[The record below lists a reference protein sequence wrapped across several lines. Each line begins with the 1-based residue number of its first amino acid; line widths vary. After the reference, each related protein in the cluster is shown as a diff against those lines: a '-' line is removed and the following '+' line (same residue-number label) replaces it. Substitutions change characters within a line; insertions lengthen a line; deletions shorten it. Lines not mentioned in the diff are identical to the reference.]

1 MLRRLMALTVIAALL
16 ISLPVVAAASSKQSV
31 IPPPFPCGGV
41 VREMHILAVAEAGGK
56 YFGVPTL
63 LRVVV
68 TPGTGEV
75 FLSTEPLTEVD
86 MQASARLAA
95 LVAAYVAG
103 KNYFNYDYFI
113 SIISN
118 STIVGGPSAGAAIT
132 VAIVSAL
139 LNKPINESVV
149 ETGMIMPD
157 GTIGPV
163 GGIPE
168 KLHAAAEVHAKVML
182 IPAGQR
188 IAYSL
193 AERRYVDVVS
203 LGKELGVKVVQVST
217 IYDALHWFGINI
229 PRPPK
234 AVVKLPPTAVEVI
247 KGWINRSRSV
257 YLKIRPK
264 AEEELLKAPQVSDV
278 VREYMSKAREYF
290 INGLR
295 DLKLREYYSAASDFF
310 ASDIYVDTAYWIAAI
325 AAGNASYSQLLNL
338 AKKEL
343 SKALST
349 YSIIKNEIMSEKY
362 VDIAKLSI
370 AVEIASRAL
379 DANQTYHSL
388 PSTILSYDTIFNAVY
403 AYWRA
408 KTVMDW
414 SKMFKA
420 IPKSGIMVSTSSIKR
435 HAALL
440 TYFATTSASY
450 IESLIGQQSAV
461 NKVLN
466 MASKARELLD
476 TDYLAALA
484 EAMRASAYAS
494 AMLNTAFTTNIGG
507 TADRLRNAALE
518 AAGEAIARGFDPIVA
533 LSYIERGN
541 SLRGIDDTGAVYFY
555 DLALINTMWY
565 LIISGNS
572 HSSLK
577 THAVTTTSSRITG
590 SVMPTRTTSTG
601 TAGSVTESVTKTTAS
616 VTKRAVETPETPQ
629 RGTTSTAGT
638 PVRGSIGKPLTSSGT
653 ESTVT
658 INASTSTVSGSGGSG
673 LLSNG
678 MVLLAVAVGVGA
690 LLGAVVGALLS
701 RGGRSPT

>member
-1 MLRRLMALTVIAALL
+1 LIVAAAALL
-16 ISLPVVAAASSKQSV
+16 LLCGALAPAALAAST
-31 IPPPFPCGGV
+31 PPPFPCGGV
-41 VREMHILAVAEAGGK
+41 VREMHILAVGEANGK

-75 FLSTEPLTEVD
+75 YLSTEPLTEID

-95 LVAAYVAG
+95 LVAAYIAG

-132 VAIVSAL
+132 VAITAAL

-193 AERRYVDVVS
+193 AEKRYVDVVQ
-203 LGKELGVKVVQVST
+203 LGQELGVKVVEVST

-234 AVVKLPPTAVEVI
+234 AQVKLPPEAVAVI
-247 KGWINRSRSV
+247 KYWINESKAS
-257 YLKIRPK
+257 YLKIKPE
-264 AEEELLKAPQVSDV
+264 AEREVLNAPQVADV
-278 VREYMSKAREYF
+278 VKQYMEKARSYY
-290 INGLR
+290 ISGLK
-295 DLKLREYYSAASDFF
+295 DLKLHQYYSAASDFF

-325 AAGNASYSQLLNL
+325 ASGNKTYSDLLNAVK
-338 AKKEL
+338 AKLDEALNTYARVRSEIL
-343 SKALST
+343 SS
-349 YSIIKNEIMSEKY
+349 NR

-370 AVEIASRAL
+370 AVEIASRAI
-379 DANQTYHSL
+379 DANQTYASL
-388 PSTILSYDTIFNAVY
+388 PKTVVSYSTIYNAVY
-403 AYWRA
+403 AYWRSR
-408 KTVMDW
+408 TVMDW
-414 SKMFKA
+414 TRMLKA
-420 IPKSGIMVSTSSIKR
+420 VPSTGIEVSTSSLKR

-450 IESLIGQQSAV
+450 IESLVGQRPFV
-461 NKVLN
+461 NNILN
-466 MASKARELLD
+466 MAEKAREYLD
-476 TDYLAALA
+476 TDCLAALA

-494 AMLNTAFTTNIGG
+494 AMLNTVFTTNLGG

-518 AAGEAIARGFDPIVA
+518 AAGEAIASGFDPIVA
-533 LSYIERGN
+533 LSYIERGDT
-541 SLRGIDDTGAVYFY
+541 LRGVDDASAIYFY

-565 LIISGNS
+565 LIIGGGA
-572 HSSLK
+572 HAHTATYTYTHTQTSS
-577 THAVTTTSSRITG
+577 TSSAPRTAAGTSTTSRPAATASTTRTGAQTTVTRSTSPSTTSS
-590 SVMPTRTTSTG
+590 
-601 TAGSVTESVTKTTAS
+601 
-616 VTKRAVETPETPQ
+616 
-629 RGTTSTAGT
+629 
-638 PVRGSIGKPLTSSGT
+638 TSST
-653 ESTVT
+653 HSQTVTTVT
-658 INASTSTVSGSGGSG
+658 ISSGGATVTHPAPV
-673 LLSNG
+673 LSNAA
-678 MVLLAVAVGVGA
+678 VLAVAVGVGA
-690 LLGAVVGALLS
+690 VLGAVLGALLS
-701 RGGRSPT
+701 RRPR

>member
-1 MLRRLMALTVIAALL
+1 MASRELIVMTIALL
-16 ISLPVVAAASSKQSV
+16 LLCGVLTPAASAAST
-31 IPPPFPCGGV
+31 PPPFPCGGV
-41 VREMHILAVAEAGGK
+41 VREMHILAVGEANGK

-75 FLSTEPLTEVD
+75 YLSTEPLTEID

-103 KNYFNYDYFI
+103 KNYFDYDYFI

-132 VAIVSAL
+132 VAITAAL

-182 IPAGQR
+182 IPAGQE

-193 AERRYVDVVS
+193 AQKRYVDVVQ
-203 LGKELGVKVVQVST
+203 LGQELGVKVVEVST

-234 AVVKLPPTAVEVI
+234 AKVKLPPEAVLVI
-247 KGWINRSRSV
+247 KYWINESRAS
-257 YLKIRPK
+257 YLKIRPE
-264 AEEELLKAPQVSDV
+264 AEREALKAPQVADV
-278 VREYMSKAREYF
+278 VKQYMEKARSYY
-290 INGLR
+290 ISGIK
-295 DLKLREYYSAASDFF
+295 DLKLHQYYSAASDFF

-325 AAGNASYSQLLNL
+325 ASGDKTYTDLLNAVK
-338 AKKEL
+338 AKLNEALNTYAKVRDDVL
-343 SKALST
+343 SSSK
-349 YSIIKNEIMSEKY
+349 

-370 AVEIASRAL
+370 AVEIASRAI
-379 DANQTYHSL
+379 DANQTYSSL
-388 PSTILSYDTIFNAVY
+388 PKTVVSYSTVYNAVY
-403 AYWRA
+403 AYWRSR
-408 KTVMDW
+408 TVMDW
-414 SKMFKA
+414 TRMFKA
-420 IPKSGIMVSTSSIKR
+420 VPSTGIEVSTYSIKR

-450 IESLIGQQSAV
+450 IESLVGQRPFV
-461 NKVLN
+461 NNVLN
-466 MASKARELLD
+466 MAEKAKEYLD
-476 TDYLAALA
+476 TDCLAALA

-494 AMLNTAFTTNIGG
+494 AMLNTVFTTNLGG

-518 AAGEAIARGFDPIVA
+518 AAGEAIASGFNPIVA
-533 LSYIERGN
+533 LSYIERGDT
-541 SLRGIDDTGAVYFY
+541 LRGVDDASAIYFY

-565 LIISGNS
+565 LIIGGGTHTHTYTAVRTQQSNTHTQVTGTS
-572 HSSLK
+572 VTSTRSTSATSAQTS
-577 THAVTTTSSRITG
+577 THAKQSSNQVRVPAK
-590 SVMPTRTTSTG
+590 SPTTSTTREVGSGPASG
-601 TAGSVTESVTKTTAS
+601 TATGTHSPTTLTIT
-616 VTKRAVETPETPQ
+616 VRNRA
-629 RGTTSTAGT
+629 GTTT
-638 PVRGSIGKPLTSSGT
+638 P
-653 ESTVT
+653 
-658 INASTSTVSGSGGSG
+658 A
-673 LLSNG
+673 LSNAAI
-678 MVLLAVAVGVGA
+678 LAVAVSVGA
-690 LLGAVVGALLS
+690 VLGAVLGALLS
-701 RGGRSPT
+701 RRPH